1 MQRPHLKFRNNNRFK
16 TLGICSLYQNVFEI
30 FVYYLKA
37 VSSFQQFKTP
47 INVFGCIDLF
57 CHYYSF
63 LLTKLLFFW
72 SGSMF
77 FEFCRN
83 SKTLYNNC
91 RSNFAKTDFLYL
103 LNIYTIYICT
113 YYIYTIYTY
122 KKL

>member
-57 CHYYSF
+57 CQDIILFCLPSCCSF
-63 LLTKLLFFW
+63 GVAVCFLNFVETLKLFITIVDQTSPRLTF
-72 SGSMF
+72 
-77 FEFCRN
+77 
-83 SKTLYNNC
+83 
-91 RSNFAKTDFLYL
+91 
-103 LNIYTIYICT
+103 
-113 YYIYTIYTY
+113 YTY
-122 KKL
+122 